1 MKLEGLR
8 SIDKAALCCLGADS
22 EPADLGVPEVPIF
35 RLEPNHGLLVF
46 EVLGCIIADLNEALL
61 VFVCQIEGKNG
72 LADDALLKK
81 RYIRPPRVQLLTLLN
96 SSSMSKGP
104 LW

>member
-1 MKLEGLR
+1 LKLEGLR

-35 RLEPNHGLLVF
+35 RLEPNHRLLVF
-46 EVLGCIIADLNEALL
+46 EVLGCVISDLNEALL

-72 LADDALLKK
+72 LADNALLKK
-81 RYIRPPRVQLLTLLN
+81 NVTYGPREFSYLHY
-96 SSSMSKGP
+96 
-104 LW
+104 